1 MYNPQLTAIGS
12 NAAAHSHL
20 DNKVSDASLSS
31 NKGNQSH
38 WFPIKAL
45 LFKDEKHQSG
55 RTTVFGTTVVH
66 ILDSCNTESL

>member
-38 WFPIKAL
+38 
-45 LFKDEKHQSG
+45 
-55 RTTVFGTTVVH
+55 
-66 ILDSCNTESL
+66 